1 MCGYH
6 CLSKDDLLEHIIVKV
21 HKHESNFL
29 VYCQEDGCG
38 ESFTKW
44 DTFKKHLT
52 RKHSNKVCRMFV
64 FYTLFHINYHADTS
78 NSTT

>member
-6 CLSKDDLLEHIIVKV
+6 CLSKDDLLEHVVKV
-21 HKHESNFL
+21 HKHESNFF

-44 DTFKKHLT
+44 DAFKKHHT
-52 RKHSNKVCRMFV
+52 PHPQ
-64 FYTLFHINYHADTS
+64 TLKQGM
-78 NSTT
+78 